1 MRVARSITLGAR
13 RAFTLVELLVVIGI
27 IAVLAGLVLAVGAGV
42 AARSERQQVQDT
54 FALLDQAIVE
64 LEQSRGQALVFCRF
78 VSNTKSDKMRFFDT
92 LQLGETTA
100 DYSIQTLLEVLQG
113 NQRSREFLARISPD
127 MLKKFDT
134 PKSYSATMPLPTAT
148 NPDATQPVTISTNW
162 NLVDPWGETIRAYP
176 CGRPATRGEMKK
188 ARELLKAGNPTAAAD
203 PVGFGIDM
211 EDGTVR
217 TKSESDDGFAC
228 RGRQWLFVS
237 KGPDRL
243 FGRPPTDTTAT
254 ASEKDANSDG
264 INDWDDNVL
273 SYEPVRPNP

>member
-1 MRVARSITLGAR
+1 MRAARSITLGAR

-64 LEQSRGQALVFCRF
+64 LEQSRGQALVFCRM
-78 VSNTKSDKMRFFDT
+78 SGGKSDGMKFYDT
-92 LQLGETTA
+92 LELVEPTV

-113 NQRSREFLARISPD
+113 NQRSRDFLSRMSPD

-134 PKSYSATMPLPTAT
+134 PKSYSAKDPQGNAITVKA
-148 NPDATQPVTISTNW
+148 NW

-176 CGRPATRGEMKK
+176 CGRPATRGEMKN
-188 ARELLKAGNPTAAAD
+188 ARDLLKAGSPTAAAD
-203 PVGFGIDM
+203 STAGYGIDM

-217 TKSESDDGFAC
+217 TKSEQGDGFAC
-228 RGRQWLFVS
+228 RGRQWLFIS

-243 FGRPPTDTTAT
+243 LGRPQTDTDAT
-254 ASEKDANSDG
+254 AAQKDANSDG